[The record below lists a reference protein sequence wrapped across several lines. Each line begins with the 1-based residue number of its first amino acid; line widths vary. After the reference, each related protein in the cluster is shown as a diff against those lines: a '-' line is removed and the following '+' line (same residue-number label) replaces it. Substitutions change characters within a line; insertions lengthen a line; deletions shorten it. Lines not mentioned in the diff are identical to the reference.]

1 MTLND
6 YQKIAYRTSNPDL
19 TNRGLIENGVMGL
32 CGEAGEC
39 IDIVKKAMFQGH
51 KLDREKLIEELGDTL
66 WYAAQLA
73 TGLDISLDDVAQ
85 HNVDKLMK
93 RYPDGFDSERSVH
106 RPEYEGGSKNG

>member
-1 MTLND
+1 MTLNE
-6 YQKIAYRTSNPDL
+6 YQQLASRTSNPDL

-51 KLDREKLIEELGDTL
+51 VFDREKLVDELGDTL

-73 TGLDISLDDVAQ
+73 TGLGVTLEYVAQ

-106 RPEYEGGSKNG
+106 RPEYEGGAKNG

>member
-1 MTLND
+1 MTLNE
-6 YQKIAYRTSNPDL
+6 YQKLASRTSNPNL
-19 TNRGLIENGVMGL
+19 TNQDLIENGVMGL

-51 KLDREKLIEELGDTL
+51 VLDRDKLVDELGDTL

-73 TGLDISLDDVAQ
+73 TSLGVTLEAVAQ

-106 RPEYEGGSKNG
+106 RPEYEGGAVNG

>member
-6 YQKIAYRTSNPDL
+6 YQKLAYRTSNPDL

-39 IDIVKKAMFQGH
+39 IDIVKKALFQGH
-51 KLDREKLIEELGDTL
+51 NLVREKLIDELGDTL

-93 RYPDGFDSERSVH
+93 RYPDDFDSERSVH
-106 RPEYEGGSKNG
+106 RPEYEGGAMNG

>member
-6 YQKIAYRTSNPDL
+6 YQKLAYRTSNPDL

-93 RYPDGFDSERSVH
+93 RYPDGFDSERSVL
-106 RPEYEGGSKNG
+106 RPEYVGGNFNG